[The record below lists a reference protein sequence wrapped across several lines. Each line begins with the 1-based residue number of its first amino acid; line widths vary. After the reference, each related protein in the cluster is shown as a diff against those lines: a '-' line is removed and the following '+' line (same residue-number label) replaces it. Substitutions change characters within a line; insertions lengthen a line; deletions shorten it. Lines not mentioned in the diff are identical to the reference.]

1 MRVFTREQW
10 LTKSQVQSF
19 FSRLAAMRRK
29 DQGVIGISLDKE
41 GDVQCVQ
48 ENSERQDLVDKV
60 NKEIKVSHPI
70 YYDAYDLCE
79 RYHRN
84 TLQKFNVVLLR
95 AIYSHFE
102 IPVKLGDKIQIF
114 IDKLSD
120 VITDCQCVSQ

>member
-1 MRVFTREQW
+1 
-10 LTKSQVQSF
+10 
-19 FSRLAAMRRK
+19 MRRK
-29 DQGVIGISLDKE
+29 DQGVIGISLDE
-41 GDVQCVQ
+41 EEDVQCVQ

-95 AIYSHFE
+95 AIY
-102 IPVKLGDKIQIF
+102 
-114 IDKLSD
+114 
-120 VITDCQCVSQ
+120 VIVIESF

>member
-1 MRVFTREQW
+1 
-10 LTKSQVQSF
+10 
-19 FSRLAAMRRK
+19 MRRK
-29 DQGVIGISLDKE
+29 DQGVIGISLDE
-41 GDVQCVQ
+41 EEDVQCVQ

-102 IPVKLGDKIQIF
+102 IPVKLGDKKQIF

-120 VITDCQCVSQ
+120 VITDCKCVSQ